1 MNKKKALIVED
12 EASVA
17 SLFNDILISNNF
29 EVEIA
34 KNGVEAYNLLKE
46 KKYDLV
52 ISDIK
57 MPHLNGK
64 SLYQKIKDEKLIDPK
79 KVILT
84 SGDVLGHE
92 TIEFIRYEKI
102 NFLIKPFKIKE
113 LLFLIKRI
121 LKDNS

>member
-1 MNKKKALIVED
+1 MKKKKALIIED
-12 EASVA
+12 EKGVA
-17 SLFNDILISNNF
+17 SLFSDILKSNNF

-34 KNGVEAYNLLKE
+34 KDGTEGYNLLKE
-46 KKYDLV
+46 KDYDLV

-64 SLYQKIKDEKLIDPK
+64 SLYQKIKEEKLIDPK

-92 TIEFIRYEKI
+92 TIQFIRGERI

-113 LLFLIKRI
+113 LLSLIKRI
-121 LKDNS
+121 LKG